1 MEFVKLRELLIN
13 DTKNP
18 KYDVGISSKLELLE
32 FNILNKI
39 PFINEKKQ
47 LSIIASRPGMGK
59 STFMLQ
65 VATTCA
71 LIGNLPCYIFSL
83 KETKEEIF
91 YRIFS
96 FVQNKDTI
104 NQLPIEIYSD
114 KKLAIDNLEKAITD
128 HISDGIVFVDSL
140 ELVDSPSYR
149 RTIAKLKSIAV
160 NKNLHV
166 VLVASLPRIVGN
178 IDERLKELSK
188 LKHFNGADNIM
199 VLHREPFDFE
209 HPEKSHEVELI
220 VTDGCFSNVTVETL
234 YWQRI
239 LFAQEK

>member
-18 KYDVGISSKLELLE
+18 EHDVGISTKSEFLE

-47 LSIIASRPGMGK
+47 LSIVASRTGMGK

-65 VATTCA
+65 IATTCA

-83 KETKEEIF
+83 KETKEEIS

-96 FVQNKDTI
+96 FVENKDTI
-104 NQLPIEIYSD
+104 NQLSIEIYSD
-114 KKLAIDNLEKAITD
+114 KKLAIDNLEKAITA

-140 ELVDSPSYR
+140 ELVESPSYR

-166 VLVASLPRIVGN
+166 VLVASLPRIAGN
-178 IDERLKELSK
+178 IDERLKEISK

-199 VLHREPFDFE
+199 ALHREPFDFE
-209 HPEKSHEVELI
+209 HPEKSNEVELI
-220 VTDGCFSNVTVETL
+220 VMDGCFSNVTVETL

-239 LFAQEK
+239 LFAVED

>member
-18 KYDVGISSKLELLE
+18 KYDVGISTELDWLE

-39 PFINEKKQ
+39 PNLNEKKK
-47 LSIIASRPGMGK
+47 LSMIASRPGMGK

-71 LIGNLPCYIFSL
+71 LINNLPCYIFSL
-83 KETKEEIF
+83 NETKEELAH
-91 YRIFS
+91 RIFS

-104 NQLPIEIYSD
+104 NELPIEICSD
-114 KKLAIDNLEKAITD
+114 KKLTIDDLEKSITA

-140 ELVDSPSYR
+140 ELIDSPSYR
-149 RTIAKLKSIAV
+149 RTLAKLKSIAID
-160 NKNLHV
+160 KNLHI
-166 VLVASLPRIVGN
+166 VLAASLPRIVGN
-178 IDERLKELSK
+178 INERLKALSK

-209 HPEKSHEVELI
+209 QPEKSNEVELI
-220 VTDGCFSNVTVETL
+220 VTDESFSNVTVETL

-239 LFAQEK
+239 LFAVKD

>member
-1 MEFVKLRELLIN
+1 MEFIKLNELPIE
-13 DTKNP
+13 DTKHP
-18 KYDVGISSKLELLE
+18 AYDVAVSTESELLE

-39 PFINEKKQ
+39 PNLNEKKK
-47 LSIIASRPGMGK
+47 LSMIVSRPGMGK

-65 VATTCA
+65 VAAACA
-71 LIGNLPCYIFSL
+71 LFENEHCHIFSTEDA
-83 KETKEEIF
+83 KEKLA
-91 YRIFS
+91 YRILN

-104 NQLPIEIYSD
+104 NELPIEICSD
-114 KKLAIDNLEKAITD
+114 KKLDIDDLEKAITAQ
-128 HISDGIVFVDSL
+128 ISDGIVFVDSL

-160 NKNLHV
+160 NKSLHI

-178 IDERLKELSK
+178 INERLKALSR

-209 HPEKSHEVELI
+209 HPEKSNEVELI
-220 VTDGCFSNVTVETL
+220 VADGCFSNVTVETL
-234 YWQRI
+234 YWQRNFFNS
-239 LFAQEK
+239 LP

>member
-18 KYDVGISSKLELLE
+18 EYGVGISSKLELLE

-96 FVQNKDTI
+96 FAHNKDTI
-104 NQLPIEIYSD
+104 NELPIEICAC
-114 KKLAIDNLEKAITD
+114 KKSNIEDLEKEITT
-128 HISDGIVFVDSL
+128 HITEGIVFIDSM
-140 ELVDSPSYR
+140 ELVISPSYR
-149 RTIAKLKSIAV
+149 RTLAKLKSIAID
-160 NKNLHV
+160 KNLHI
-166 VLVASLPRIVGN
+166 VLTTSLPRIVGN
-178 IDERLKELSK
+178 QKERLKVLSK
-188 LKHFNGADNIM
+188 LKYFNAADDIM
-199 VLHREPFDFE
+199 VLHREPFDFN
-209 HPEKSHEVELI
+209 HPEKSNEVELI
-220 VTDGCFSNVTVETL
+220 VTDGYFSEVDFKML
-234 YWQRI
+234 YWHKY
-239 LFAQEK
+239 FFNA

>member
-1 MEFVKLRELLIN
+1 MEFVKLRELLIE

-18 KYDVGISSKLELLE
+18 KYDVGISTKSKLLE

-71 LIGNLPCYIFSL
+71 LIGNLPCYIFPL
-83 KETKEEIF
+83 KETKEEIS

-114 KKLAIDNLEKAITD
+114 KK
-128 HISDGIVFVDSL
+128 
-140 ELVDSPSYR
+140 R
-149 RTIAKLKSIAV
+149 R
-160 NKNLHV
+160 
-166 VLVASLPRIVGN
+166 
-178 IDERLKELSK
+178 
-188 LKHFNGADNIM
+188 
-199 VLHREPFDFE
+199 
-209 HPEKSHEVELI
+209 
-220 VTDGCFSNVTVETL
+220 
-234 YWQRI
+234 
-239 LFAQEK
+239 

>member
-1 MEFVKLRELLIN
+1 MEFVKLRELLIE

-18 KYDVGISSKLELLE
+18 KYDVGISTKSELLE

-83 KETKEEIF
+83 KETKEEISC
-91 YRIFS
+91 RIFS

-104 NQLPIEIYSD
+104 NELPIEICSD
-114 KKLAIDNLEKAITD
+114 KKLDIDDLEKAITAQ
-128 HISDGIVFVDSL
+128 ISDGIVFVDSL
-140 ELVDSPSYR
+140 ELVESPSYR

-160 NKNLHV
+160 NK
-166 VLVASLPRIVGN
+166 SFGC
-178 IDERLKELSK
+178 KSSK
-188 LKHFNGADNIM
+188 NSGKYK
-199 VLHREPFDFE
+199 REI
-209 HPEKSHEVELI
+209 KSVI
-220 VTDGCFSNVTVETL
+220 QT
-234 YWQRI
+234 
-239 LFAQEK
+239 